1 MKKYAYIKDGRINQ
15 FLYAFS
21 EEFPN
26 VPLEERFS
34 DEIIKNSVEVDS
46 TNEFLKEGMD
56 YNWETG
62 EFSEHIEEVIP
73 QIIEEIIEEVV
84 EDVTEE

>member
-1 MKKYAYIKDGRINQ
+1 MQELIFNVDKDFDGTKAVDFIKKQG
-15 FLYAFS
+15 
-21 EEFPN
+21 
-26 VPLEERFS
+26 VS

-46 TNEFLKEGMD
+46 TDEFLKEGMD

-62 EFSEHIEEVIP
+62 EFCEHIEEVIP